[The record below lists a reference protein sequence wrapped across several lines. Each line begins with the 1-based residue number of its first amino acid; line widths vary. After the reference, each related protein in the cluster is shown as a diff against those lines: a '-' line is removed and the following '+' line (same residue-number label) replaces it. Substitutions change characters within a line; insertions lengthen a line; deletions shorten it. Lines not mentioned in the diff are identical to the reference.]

1 MRMTTI
7 YNIYSYI
14 KNNDNDNLEDIFN
27 KLLNKYYYFDIQLGY
42 FSYLNYLENNNLD
55 TKNKKIKF
63 NEIRKDYQFKNSVK
77 KIYNE
82 KCVITNV
89 DIDEC
94 SICHIKPLSE
104 SNFDEKY
111 DYNNGLILS
120 ESLHRLYDKFLFT
133 INPETFEIIISD
145 KIKNKNLSIN
155 KYNSKKLS
163 LNLSSKIYLEYHY
176 NIFNKNNF
184 YISDV

>member
-1 MRMTTI
+1 MTTI

-14 KNNDNDNLEDIFN
+14 KDNDNSNLEDIFN
-27 KLLNKYYYFDIQLGY
+27 SLLNKYYYFDIQLGY

-55 TKNKKIKF
+55 TNDKKLKF
-63 NEIRKDYQFKNSVK
+63 NEIRKDYEFKKSVK

-94 SICHIKPLSE
+94 SICHIKPCSE
-104 SNFDEKY
+104 SNDGEKY

-133 INPETFEIIISD
+133 IDPETFEIVISD
-145 KIKNKNLSIN
+145 NIKNKKLSIN
-155 KYNSKKLS
+155 QYNGKKLL
-163 LNLSSKIYLEYHY
+163 LNLSSKKYLEYHY
-176 NIFNKNNF
+176 NIFINLK
-184 YISDV
+184 